1 MTTIADLA
9 DEARTR
15 KASGQTTMP
24 LVVIKPSGFR
34 PRGTTTRAPGLGQVR
49 IVRQIDLTRWL
60 CEIGVDQV
68 LDRVDSLSDARERRR
83 KRA

>member
-15 KASGQTTMP
+15 KASGLTTMP
-24 LVVIKPSGFR
+24 LVVQKSRGYR
-34 PRGTTTRAPGLGQVR
+34 PRGTHARVPGLGQVR
-49 IVRQIDLTRWL
+49 IVRRIDMTRWL

-68 LDRVDSLSDARERRR
+68 LDRVDPSSDARGRRR
-83 KRA
+83 RRA